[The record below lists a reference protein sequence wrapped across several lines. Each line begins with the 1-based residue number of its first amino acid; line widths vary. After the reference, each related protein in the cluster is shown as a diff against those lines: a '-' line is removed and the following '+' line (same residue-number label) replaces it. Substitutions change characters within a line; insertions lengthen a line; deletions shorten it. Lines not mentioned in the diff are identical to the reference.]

1 MDKDLDLKLRKNLI
15 GNIRYWHFKKDLL
28 WFGNK
33 CYHIVDHS
41 FNHAKNVWN
50 IANQILFPLSET
62 LENLDLGEDLYAFCM
77 AIWLH
82 DIGHKGNGRYGEPHQ
97 IRNLHPL
104 ISCEL
109 ILQNPSHYGIFLEE
123 EEKKIYS
130 YYANYTFSKEKSGI
144 SLIRDRISLASQKIS
159 LLEKIALLCAYHQK
173 NCPITAEDVKRE
185 ERIPIDYY
193 QNGDKDNK
201 VLTLE
206 SIYDN
211 EIFLSL
217 AVLLR
222 FIDGLDINKNRVGD
236 INEKE
241 GRKKTI
247 ENDLEFTFKE
257 LKREV
262 ERIITTTP
270 IEKGKDDIFRILF
283 YEKVREEIQRDRWIA
298 EEIKKEQRYFLN
310 NLSPSPYKQME
321 NYWTLVD
328 HCLYLSVQEGHFNL
342 HSAIDNIKIENISG
356 KKIRITYYSNRTAEE
371 LLNKEKF
378 GVKEYWE
385 KEEKSIAEHLLG
397 KGKEK
402 GYVMK
407 KLSLNK
413 DLLERWFSL
422 EENDIYL
429 HTADGKELNKDKIES
444 FLKDISKWQI

>member
-1 MDKDLDLKLRKNLI
+1 MNNEDLRKNLI

-50 IANQILFPLSET
+50 IANQFLFLLYGTLKKEYETFKKGET
-62 LENLDLGEDLYAFCM
+62 LPKDLYAFYM

-82 DIGHKGNGRYGEPHQ
+82 DIGHKGNNRCGEPHQ
-97 IRNLHPL
+97 IRDLHPL

-109 ILQNPSHYGIFLEE
+109 ILQNPSHYGIFLK
-123 EEKKIYS
+123 EEKRKYD
-130 YYANYTFSKEKSGI
+130 YYANYTFSKEKSGV
-144 SLIRDRISLASQKIS
+144 SLIKDKIFFTNEIS
-159 LLEKIALLCAYHQK
+159 LLEKIALLSAYHQK
-173 NCPITAEDVKRE
+173 NCPITKEDAKRE
-185 ERIPIDYY
+185 ERIPVDYY
-193 QNGDKDNK
+193 ENGNKDNK

-206 SIYDN
+206 SIYND
-211 EIFLSL
+211 ESFLSL

-241 GRKKTI
+241 GRKKVI
-247 ENDLEFTFKE
+247 ENELEFTFKK
-257 LKREV
+257 LRWEV
-262 ERIITTTP
+262 ERIINTTP
-270 IEKGKDDIFRILF
+270 IEKGKEDIFRRLF
-283 YEKVREEIQRDRWIA
+283 YENVRDEIRRHRRIKD
-298 EEIKKEQRYFLN
+298 ETKKEQEYFLDT
-310 NLSPSPYKQME
+310 LSPSPYKQME
-321 NYWTLVD
+321 NYWILVD

-342 HSAIDNIKIENISG
+342 HSAINEVKVMPKGGSSNQIEIH
-356 KKIRITYYSNRTAEE
+356 YYSNRTKEE
-371 LLNKEKF
+371 LLDRKKF

-397 KGKEK
+397 KGDKEEEQ

-422 EENDIYL
+422 DENDIYL
-429 HTADGKELNKDKIES
+429 HTADGKALNKEK
-444 FLKDISKWQI
+444 LKNG